1 MLPEFKSEHA
11 AERPTLQTAREWA
24 PVLEREAANGRK
36 AMVHA
41 IADDRAILV
50 PADYD
55 PAATAAPVEKP
66 PAAKAK
72 AAKGRKK
79 SGADLRSI
87 ISKDK
92 VSAKKAAKRKPAG
105 DTKAAIAHRMLTAKG
120 TTRAAI
126 VEACGGWGIDI
137 KQSPRART

>member
-1 MLPEFKSEHA
+1 
-11 AERPTLQTAREWA
+11 
-24 PVLEREAANGRK
+24 
-36 AMVHA
+36 MVHA

-55 PAATAAPVEKP
+55 PAATTAPVEKP

-105 DTKAAIAHRMLTAKG
+105 DTKAAIAYRMLTVAKG

-126 VEACGGWGIDI
+126 VEACGSGASTSSS
-137 KQSPRART
+137 SPRART